1 MGEWVSAHPLTLEIN
16 SNGQFKVDEII
27 TIRLLGRGRLGYKNE
42 AHHDDERAKAAR
54 KKGK

>member
-1 MGEWVSAHPLTLEIN
+1 MGVWVSAHPLTLEIN